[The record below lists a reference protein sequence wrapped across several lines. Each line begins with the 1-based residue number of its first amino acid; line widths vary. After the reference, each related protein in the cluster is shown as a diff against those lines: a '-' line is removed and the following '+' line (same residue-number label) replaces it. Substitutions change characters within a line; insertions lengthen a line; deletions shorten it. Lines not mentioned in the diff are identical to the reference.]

1 MISPRPSWMCL
12 RVFAT
17 VLFGFALA
25 TSSASDAC
33 ESQREEVAP
42 QQAATADQEPQE
54 QSKEKAAAEKK
65 VRADWAEIRL
75 KGTYPEATQMPGL
88 FGDLVESLSMCL
100 DRLQQAGRDKSIKG
114 VLLRISDLEIGW
126 ARLHELQTAI
136 RQLRKDGKPVWAY
149 LESGGNKEYLVASCC
164 DRILMPESG
173 TLMLTGLRAEVTF
186 YKNLFEMLDI
196 KAEMLRVGA
205 FKSAAEPYTRT
216 EMSDEFRLEM
226 EAILDDHYQ
235 TMVSQIAESRKLSE
249 DRVKEMIDQGLIGVG
264 SAKTLGLV
272 DDVVYE
278 DQILGLMAGDKQS
291 LDVRIREDYKKKK
304 VNTELDL
311 FSLMEIISGGK
322 SAGGSTKPRIV
333 VLRLEGSI
341 VSGSDPVSLFSA
353 SSINS
358 DRIVPLI
365 HQLTKDENVKAI
377 VLRVD
382 SPGGSALAS
391 DLIWRALEAS
401 GKPVIASMSDTA
413 ASGGYYISMGA
424 EKIFAEP
431 GTITGSIGVVGGK
444 IALDGLMKKFG
455 VTTSIISRGKNSGVM
470 STTAGFSDSERET
483 MQQMLNETYEQFTQ
497 KAAAGRKMDV
507 AKLEELA
514 RGRVYTGRQAKE
526 IGLVDELGTLA
537 DAIAEARRL
546 VGDDK
551 NTLELEDLPKAQSPL
566 EMLMGDSKR
575 PDAAPFDVLLQT
587 VPNSLKPA
595 LRNLSVLRVLA
606 EERAVL
612 VMPFTMSID

>member
-1 MISPRPSWMCL
+1 MVICASGIVVTIAAFVVDQRSE
-12 RVFAT
+12 
-17 VLFGFALA
+17 
-25 TSSASDAC
+25 ASDIKAA
-33 ESQREEVAP
+33 RLTG
-42 QQAATADQEPQE
+42 QAAELAEIKP
-54 QSKEKAAAEKK
+54 SEKAKDEAAPDKK
-65 VRADWAEIRL
+65 VRSDWAEIRL
-75 KGTYPEATQMPGL
+75 KGSYPEGTQMPGL
-88 FGDLVESLSMCL
+88 FGDLVESLSVCI

-114 VLLRISDLEIGW
+114 VLLRINDLEIGW
-126 ARLHELQTAI
+126 ARLNELQTAI
-136 RQLRKDGKPVWAY
+136 QELRKTGKPVWAY
-149 LESGGNKEYLVASCC
+149 IESGGNKEYLVASSC

-216 EMSDEFRLEM
+216 EMSDEFRQEM
-226 EAILDDHYQ
+226 EAILDDHYA
-235 TMVSQIAESRKLSE
+235 TLVSQIATSRKLPE
-249 DRVKEMIDQGLIGVG
+249 DKVREIIDQGLIGVRN
-264 SAKTLGLV
+264 AKTLGLV
-272 DDVVYE
+272 DEVVYE
-278 DQILGLMAGDKQS
+278 DQIIALIAGDDRS
-291 LDVRIREDYKKKK
+291 LDVRFREDYKKKK

-311 FSLMEIISGGK
+311 FSLMEIMSGGK
-322 SAGGSTKPRIV
+322 SSGGSTKPRIA
-333 VLRLEGSI
+333 VLRLEGTI
-341 VSGSDPVSLFSA
+341 VSGSDPFSLFSESTI
-353 SSINS
+353 SS
-358 DRIVPLI
+358 DKIVPVI
-365 HQLTKDENVKAI
+365 HKLSKDSNVKAI

-444 IALDGLMKKFG
+444 IALDGLMKKVG
-455 VTTSIISRGKNSGVM
+455 VTTTVISRGKNSGVL
-470 STTAGFSDSERET
+470 SITEGFSDSEREA
-483 MQQMLNETYEQFTQ
+483 MQNMLNETYEQFTQ
-497 KAAAGRKMDV
+497 KAAAGRKMEV

-537 DAIAEARRL
+537 DAIAEARKM
-546 VGDDK
+546 VGDEK
-551 NTLELEDLPKAQSPL
+551 NALELEDLPRAQSPL
-566 EMLMGDSKR
+566 EMLMGDSKVK
-575 PDAAPFDVLLQT
+575 PQPFDVMLQS
-587 VPNSLKPA
+587 VPDA
-595 LRNLSVLRVLA
+595 LRPAIRSLSTLRVLA
-606 EERAVL
+606 EEPAVL